1 MARTTRSLR
10 RHTRLLNQ
18 RIEALEQRVTQLED
32 ELEYYAA
39 KTRIRDKLPSPSAP
53 SGSRFT
59 RSEPSTPEQL
69 SADAGA
75 RVVARHLLQSGREP
89 DEVAAHLEEIFD
101 LPDAA
106 SVVAEV
112 AYYDSGLSEPTQEG
126 T

>member
-10 RHTRLLNQ
+10 RHARLLLQ

-32 ELEYYAA
+32 ELEFYAA
-39 KTRIRDKLPSPSAP
+39 KTRIRDKLPSPAP
-53 SGSRFT
+53 SGGSRFT
-59 RSEPSTPEQL
+59 RSEPSAEQL

-112 AYYDSGLSEPTQEG
+112 AYYDSGLPEPKQEG

>member
-1 MARTTRSLR
+1 MARTTRSMR

-32 ELEYYAA
+32 ELEFYAA
-39 KTRIRDKLPSPSAP
+39 KTRIRDKLPSPAPP

-59 RSEPSTPEQL
+59 RSEPEAEQL
-69 SADAGA
+69 NADAGA
-75 RVVARHLLQSGREP
+75 RVVARHLLQAGRSS

-101 LPDAA
+101 LTDAA

>member
-1 MARTTRSLR
+1 MARTTRSMR
-10 RHTRLLNQ
+10 RHTRLLLQ

-39 KTRIRDKLPSPSAP
+39 KTRIRDKLPSPAAP

-59 RSEPSTPEQL
+59 RSEPGAEQL

-75 RVVARHLLQSGREP
+75 RVVARHLLQAGRSS

-106 SVVAEV
+106 SVVDEV
-112 AYYDSGLSEPTQEG
+112 AYYDSGLPEPTQEG